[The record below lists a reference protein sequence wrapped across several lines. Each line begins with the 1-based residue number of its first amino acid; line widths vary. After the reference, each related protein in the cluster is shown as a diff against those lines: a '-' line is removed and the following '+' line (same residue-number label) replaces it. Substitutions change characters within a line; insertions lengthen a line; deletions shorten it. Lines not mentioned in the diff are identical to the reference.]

1 MSLPRLWIFGK
12 IKVNFRPLFLG
23 QKLTQKLAQPERY
36 TLSVR
41 VLLSLPEKSLKLI
54 VWIHFTSKGE
64 RFRPWTRNRPT
75 IGSRSRVFVDISEQI
90 LEPWQTCSGSC
101 QNISWGSARIQFW
114 TPLCGGNGGL
124 RVHPWPRFLGH
135 FLAAFSWPFSA
146 PVLVY
151 FLRPPWSEIKI
162 F

>member
-1 MSLPRLWIFGK
+1 MFGYMSR
-12 IKVNFRPLFLG
+12 
-23 QKLTQKLAQPERY
+23 
-36 TLSVR
+36 VR
-41 VLLSLPEKSLKLI
+41 ENGSDRGREI
-54 VWIHFTSKGE
+54 D
-64 RFRPWTRNRPT
+64 R
-75 IGSRSRVFVDISEQI
+75 SRSRVFVDISEQI

-124 RVHPWPRFLGH
+124 RVHPWSRFLGH

-151 FLRPPWSEIKI
+151 FQRPPWSEIKI
-162 F
+162 FQFFAAVSGHVFVAIFRPRFRGHFPSPLFKFK